1 MRRAFLLA
9 AALLVPAAAWADQSV
24 AGKWKADLGSHVTI
38 VMDVDAHGHW
48 DSETT
53 QNEAVVARMDGTYRQ
68 TKRSATTGNLAFVPT
83 KSQVTQQHGAPTV
96 EHDRY
101 RLTNDGHVL
110 RLTSGGDTMVFHK
123 Q

>member
-1 MRRAFLLA
+1 MRSVLLIA

-38 VMDVDAHGHW
+38 EMDVDAHGHW
-48 DSETT
+48 GSETT
-53 QNEAVVARMDGTYRQ
+53 QNKAVVAKMDGTYHQ
-68 TKRSATTGNLAFVPT
+68 TKRSATTGNLVFTPT
-83 KSQVTQQHGAPTV
+83 RSQVTQQHGAPTV
-96 EHDRY
+96 EHDSY
-101 RLTNDGHVL
+101 RLTADGHVL